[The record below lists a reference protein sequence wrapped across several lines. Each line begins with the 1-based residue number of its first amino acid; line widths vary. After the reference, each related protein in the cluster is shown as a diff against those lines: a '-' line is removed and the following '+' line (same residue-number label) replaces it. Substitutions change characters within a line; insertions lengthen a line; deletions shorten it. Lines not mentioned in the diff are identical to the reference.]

1 MYDITSISIPTITIK
16 QAFKKDEIICMICG
30 RGGMKTLKRHL
41 QVAHDMKLNQYK
53 KQFSILSTQIL
64 LRKTILNSKKDALE
78 RGQVDV

>member
-53 KQFSILSTQIL
+53 KQFSILSTQTL
-64 LRKTILNSKKDALE
+64 VAKNYSEQQKRCSGTWS
-78 RGQVDV
+78 G